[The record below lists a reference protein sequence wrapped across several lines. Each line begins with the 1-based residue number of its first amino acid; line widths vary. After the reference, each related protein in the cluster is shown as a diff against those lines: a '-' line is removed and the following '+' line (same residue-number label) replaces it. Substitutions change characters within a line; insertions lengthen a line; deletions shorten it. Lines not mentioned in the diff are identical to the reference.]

1 MDSLVLIIIAVA
13 LIEAAI
19 KKVDIFKE
27 FLDGVKEG
35 SKLLITLFLVN
46 KDVPRSRFRH
56 KLDKIIVS

>member
-35 SKLLITLFLVN
+35 SKLLII
-46 KDVPRSRFRH
+46 SY
-56 KLDKIIVS
+56 